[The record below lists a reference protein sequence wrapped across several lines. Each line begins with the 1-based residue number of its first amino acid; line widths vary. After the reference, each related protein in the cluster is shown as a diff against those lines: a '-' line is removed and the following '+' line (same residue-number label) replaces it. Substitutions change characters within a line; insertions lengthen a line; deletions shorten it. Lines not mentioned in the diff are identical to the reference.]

1 MYASCLSTRQ
11 AQLVLDSMSL
21 RDTFSWNVLLITAYF
36 LNKDCEKGLS
46 VFGRMVSEEERV
58 ELNYASWNAVIGRFM
73 QNGLSEKALEVLS
86 QMQNSGS

>member
-1 MYASCLSTRQ
+1 MIACLEE
-11 AQLVLDSMSL
+11 
-21 RDTFSWNVLLITAYF
+21 TFSWNVLLITAYF

-46 VFGRMVSEEERV
+46 VFGRMVSEEEGV

-86 QMQNSGS
+86 QMQNSGFKPNSITITSVLPERV